1 MKDKSSDTRNNC
13 LMKKLEK
20 LEKKTNVT
28 PYNIN
33 YESNQLGT
41 T

>member
-1 MKDKSSDTRNNC
+1 MKYKSSDTRNNC
-13 LMKKLEK
+13 LMKKN
-20 LEKKTNVT
+20 EKKTNVT